1 MRRAYS
7 AFEQLVAPA
16 RPSAT
21 PLRLI
26 LGLVLC
32 VMLVF
37 TFVMLTSAVL
47 NSAMS
52 EDARAALDSSLD
64 KASDPT
70 GVLVNLFI
78 FVFVLA
84 ALEIAL
90 RKVHGRSLGS
100 VIGDWNTAKVQFKRT
115 CGYLLGLYVVLMVFM
130 PSDPD
135 IAPQLNL
142 EFGTWILYLPL
153 ALPALLIQVGA
164 EEVLFRGYMQSQL
177 AARYGRPLVWIVL
190 PSVIFG
196 LLHYDAELNG
206 NNAWLVVLWATAFGV
221 VAADLTA
228 RSGTLGPAVALHF
241 FNNFYAI
248 FVAAPSGYF
257 DGMALYTYPFEISDD
272 RAVWAW
278 APVDLMMLFV
288 SWLTIRLALRR

>member
-7 AFEQLVAPA
+7 DFEYLVAPA

-32 VMLVF
+32 VALIF
-37 TFVMLTSAVL
+37 TFVMLTSALL
-47 NSAMS
+47 NSAMT
-52 EDARAALDSSLD
+52 EEARATLDSSLNA
-64 KASDPT
+64 ASDPT
-70 GVLVNLFI
+70 GVLGNLYI
-78 FVFVLA
+78 FSFVLV
-84 ALEIAL
+84 ALGITL
-90 RKVHGRSLGS
+90 RQVHGRSLQSAVGH
-100 VIGDWNTAKVQFKRT
+100 WPTAVWQFKRA
-115 CGYLLGLYVVLMVFM
+115 CLYLAGLYVVLMVLM
-130 PSDPD
+130 PSESD
-135 IAPQLNL
+135 IAPQLNVA
-142 EFGTWILYLPL
+142 FGTWVMYLPL

-164 EEVLFRGYMQSQL
+164 EELLFRGYMQSQL
-177 AARYGRPLVWIVL
+177 AARFGRPLIWILV
-190 PSVIFG
+190 PSVAFG

-206 NNAWLVVLWATAFGV
+206 DNAWLVVLWATAFGIA
-221 VAADLTA
+221 AADLTA
-228 RSGTLGPAVALHF
+228 RAGTLGPATALHF

-257 DGMALYTYPFEISDD
+257 DGMALYTYPFEMSDT
-272 RAVWAW
+272 RAIWTW

>member
-7 AFEQLVAPA
+7 DFEQLVAPA

-26 LGLVLC
+26 LGLILC
-32 VMLVF
+32 AVLVF
-37 TFVMLTSAVL
+37 TFVMLASAVL
-47 NSAMS
+47 DSAMS
-52 EDARAALDSSLD
+52 EDARAELNTSLD
-64 KASDPT
+64 TGSDPA
-70 GVLVNLFI
+70 GVLGNLFI
-78 FVFVLA
+78 FTFLLM
-84 ALEIAL
+84 ALDITL
-90 RKVHGRSLGS
+90 RQVHGRTLPSI
-100 VIGDWNTAKVQFKRT
+100 IGDWQTAKSQFRT
-115 CGYLLGLYVVLMVFM
+115 VFFYLAGLYVVLMVLM

-135 IAPQLNL
+135 IAPTRNV

-164 EEVLFRGYMQSQL
+164 EELLFRGYMQSQL
-177 AARYGRPLVWIVL
+177 AARYGRPMIWILL
-190 PSVIFG
+190 PSLVFG

-206 NNAWLVVLWATAFGV
+206 DNAWLVVLWAAAFGV

-228 RSGTLGPAVALHF
+228 RAGTLGPAVALHF

-248 FVAAPSGYF
+248 FLAAPSGYF

-272 RAVWAW
+272 RAIWAW